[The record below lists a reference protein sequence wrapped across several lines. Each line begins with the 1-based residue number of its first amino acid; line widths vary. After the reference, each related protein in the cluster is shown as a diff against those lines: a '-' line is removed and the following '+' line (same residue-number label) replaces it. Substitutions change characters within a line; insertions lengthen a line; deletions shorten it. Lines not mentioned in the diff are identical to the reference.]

1 MENNELFEIAKSV
14 FPQKAV
20 FTAKVFK
27 SEFAHKMLISK
38 LVKGVKMV
46 AARKLSN
53 QLGKVVSVKVFD
65 SIDEQLRTYAEDNI
79 YFK

>member
-27 SEFAHKMLISK
+27 SEFAHK
-38 LVKGVKMV
+38 LVFEI
-46 AARKLSN
+46 N
-53 QLGKVVSVKVFD
+53 
-65 SIDEQLRTYAEDNI
+65 EDNFTVPNYI
-79 YFK
+79 KEAIKWVVK